1 MGRWDYSNKEE
12 ADNLKKIEIWW
23 LKKYGYFND
32 WKSGGIEWKGGW
44 SNSKSSIGIIVST
57 SDNQNYIRFQYTQT
71 ERNGEQKS
79 FDYKVKL
86 TTTSCNYGGKRYWFI
101 CPLSKD
107 GVPCN
112 RRVGVLYKSSDY
124 FGCRH
129 CYDLTYNSR
138 NENRNYKYY
147 PLFNT
152 LTLKKKAED
161 LEKKIKRPYYAGKPT
176 KKQIKLEK
184 IYDKFFSNS
193 TLLRKI
199 KGI

>member
-1 MGRWDYSNKEE
+1 MGRWGYSNKEE
-12 ADNLKKIEIWW
+12 TDNLKKIEIWW

-32 WKSGGIEWKGGW
+32 WKSGGIEWSGR
-44 SNSKSSIGIIVST
+44 SSEKSSIGILVST
-57 SDNQNYIRFQYTQT
+57 INNDNYIKLQYTQT
-71 ERNGEQKS
+71 ERSGEKKS

-86 TTTSCNYGGKRYWFI
+86 TTTDCNYGGKRYWFI

-107 GVPCN
+107 GLACN
-112 RRVGVLYKSSDY
+112 KRVGVLYKSGDY

-138 NENRNYKYY
+138 NENRTYKYY

-152 LTLKKKAED
+152 LTLRKKAED
-161 LEKKIKRPYYAGKPT
+161 LEAKIKRPYYAGKIT
-176 KKQIKLEK
+176 RKQIQLEK
-184 IYDKFFSNS
+184 IYDKIFTSS
-193 TLLRKI
+193 SLLRKI